1 MPQAVDTEMKPNFTL
16 SSAPGGDIQEGPAL
30 AKLMETHIPLTG
42 HIARVKVGE
51 MVAAGTLLAVHPDP
65 RIGDMH
71 APVDGEVTVM
81 SFEHVAIKP
90 AESPEPAKPDE
101 SEDQVDGRPEP
112 VDISGLEGDELLTAL
127 KSLGVDTCEI
137 LPAGTLIVNGVN
149 KEPDQGVAEQL
160 LRQRR
165 DLLEKGLAVVRRL
178 VNPSKTVLAV
188 ADSLEAEAAVLDG
201 CSLARIKPVYPHG
214 LDPLV
219 VKAVTGREQPEGVTV
234 IGVPELFALGLV
246 AETGLPRTEAVVS
259 VGGVVYR
266 TWLGVPAGALLDHA
280 GIKVNLG
287 DRVVMGGPWGGRAAY
302 SLGQGLDKEALGIA
316 VIPRGAFPPVT
327 DSPCLNCGECVF
339 QCPARIMPNLISRCA
354 EFKVFDKVREYGLDA
369 CFECGLC
376 GFYCVGRR
384 PLLQYIRL
392 AREELA
398 AIELAEA
405 EAEGPSCP
413 APGTLFE

>member
-1 MPQAVDTEMKPNFTL
+1 MKPNFAL
-16 SSAPGGDIQEGPAL
+16 SSAPGGDIQEGPAP
-30 AKLMETHIPLTG
+30 AGLMEAHIPLTG
-42 HIARVKVGE
+42 HIARVGVGE
-51 MVAAGTLLAVHPDP
+51 KVAAGTLLAVHPDP
-65 RIGDMH
+65 RVGDMH
-71 APVDGEVTVM
+71 APVDGEVTVV

-90 AESPEPAKPDE
+90 AMPTMADDSESQIE
-101 SEDQVDGRPEP
+101 GRPEP
-112 VDISGLEGDELLTAL
+112 VDIFGLEGDELLAAL

-137 LPAGTLIVNGVN
+137 FPAETLIVNGVN
-149 KEPDQGVAEQL
+149 KEPGQGVAEQL

-165 DLLEKGLAVVRRL
+165 SLLEKGLAVAGRL

-188 ADSLEAEAAVLDG
+188 ADTLEAEAAALGG
-201 CSLARIKPVYPHG
+201 CNVARIKPVYPHG

-219 VKAVTGREQPEGVTV
+219 VKAVMGREQPEGVAV
-234 IGVPELFALGLV
+234 IGVPELYALGLV

-259 VGGVVYR
+259 IGGVAYR

-280 GIKVNLG
+280 GIKVNTG
-287 DRVVMGGPWGGRAAY
+287 DRVVMGGPWGGRTAY
-302 SLGQGLDKEALGIA
+302 SLGQGLDKEALGIT

-339 QCPARIMPNLISRCA
+339 RCPARIMPNLISRCA

-376 GFYCVGRR
+376 GFHCVGRR

-405 EAEGPSCP
+405 EAAQGFTCP
-413 APGTLFE
+413 APGTLVE

>member
-1 MPQAVDTEMKPNFTL
+1 MPQAVDNEMKPNFIL

-30 AKLMETHIPLTG
+30 AKLMEIHIPLTG
-42 HIARVKVGE
+42 HIARVGVGE
-51 MVAAGTLLAVHPDP
+51 KVPAGMLLAVHPDP
-65 RIGDMH
+65 RVGDMH
-71 APVDGEVTVM
+71 APVDGEVTEV

-90 AESPEPAKPDE
+90 ASPAKSAE
-101 SEDQVDGRPEP
+101 SEGEIDGRPEP

-137 LPAGTLIVNGVN
+137 IPAGTLIINGVN

-178 VNPSKTVLAV
+178 VNPSKMVLAV
-188 ADSLEAEAAVLDG
+188 ADTLEAEAATLDG
-201 CSLARIKPVYPHG
+201 CGLARIKPVYPNG

-219 VKAVTGREQPEGVTV
+219 VKAVMGREQPEGVAV

-246 AETGLPRTEAVVS
+246 AETGLPRTEAVVAI
-259 VGGVVYR
+259 GGVVYR
-266 TWLGVPAGALLDHA
+266 TWLGVAAGALLDHG
-280 GIKVNLG
+280 GIKVNIG

-302 SLGQGLDKEALGIA
+302 SLGQGLDKEALGLT

-339 QCPARIMPNLISRCA
+339 RCPARIMPNLISRCA

-376 GFYCVGRR
+376 GFYCVSRR

-405 EAEGPSCP
+405 EAAQGFTCP